1 VKITFVRPNLA
12 DARSSDALEPLAFA
26 VLAGMTP
33 PDVELVLVD
42 ERLEPVRDDEATDL
56 VALTVETFTARRAY
70 QIATRYRR
78 RGIPVVMGG
87 YHPTFLPREALH
99 FADAVV
105 VGDAEGLWPQV
116 VADTRAG
123 RLRRLYRQPTEP
135 PLAGIMPDRRL
146 FRGKRYPPIPLVQFA
161 RGCKFACDFCSIHAF
176 YGTSLRQRPVAEVAA
191 EIETLGRRHVL
202 FVDDNIFV
210 DPPRLAAL
218 CQGLAPLRIHWSC
231 QISIDVARHGDL
243 LDLMARSGCTTAL
256 VGFESL
262 DPRNLAVMKKHWN
275 LKDGPYADAIRR
287 FRERGIMLN
296 GQFIFGYDYDTP
308 DAIERAVDFAL
319 EARLY
324 MAGFNPLTPMPG
336 TRLYERVRAEGRLIF
351 ERWWLDPAFRGGQA
365 VFHPRAMTATQ
376 LEEGCFRA
384 KQRFNAYGSLGRRAL
399 DFEAN
404 CRSPYRLGIFL
415 LANLISRREIY
426 RKQGRPLGDGTPLPP
441 VTDADAAGE
450 EAPLALADSR

>member
-1 VKITFVRPNLA
+1 VKITFIRPNLT
-12 DARSSDALEPLAFA
+12 DVRSSDGLEPLAFA
-26 VLAGMTP
+26 VLADLTP
-33 PDVELVLVD
+33 PDVEVSLVD
-42 ERLEPVRDDEATDL
+42 ERLEPVAYDEPTDL

-70 QIATRYRR
+70 QIATRFRR

-87 YHPTFLPREALH
+87 YHPTFLPREALQ

-116 VADTRAG
+116 VADARAG

-135 PLAGIMPDRRL
+135 PLAGVMPDRRI
-146 FRGKRYPPIPLVQFA
+146 FRGKRYPPIRLVQYA
-161 RGCKFACDFCSIHAF
+161 RGCRFACDFCSIHAF
-176 YGTSLRQRPVAEVAA
+176 YGQSLRQRPVAEVVA

-210 DPPRLAAL
+210 DPPRTAAL
-218 CQGLAPLRIHWSC
+218 CQGLLPLGIRWSC
-231 QISIDVARHGDL
+231 QVSIDVARHPEL

-262 DPRNLAVMKKHWN
+262 DPRNLAVMKKQWN

-287 FRERGIMLN
+287 FREHGIMLN
-296 GQFIFGYDYDTP
+296 GQFVFGYDYDTP

-319 EARLY
+319 ESRLY

-336 TRLYERVRAEGRLIF
+336 TRLYDRTRAEGRLRF
-351 ERWWLDPAFRGGQA
+351 ERWWLDPDFRGGQA
-365 VFHPRAMTATQ
+365 VFHPRRMTAAQ

-384 KQRFNAYGSLGRRAL
+384 KQRFNAWGALLGRAL
-399 DFEAN
+399 DFRAN
-404 CRSPYRLGIFL
+404 SRTPYRLGIFL

-426 RKQGRPLGDGTPLPP
+426 RKQGRPLGDGTPLEP
-441 VTDADAAGE
+441 VPE
-450 EAPLALADSR
+450 PVVEPELLEVKS